1 MDFFYEGG
9 QFVFLQ
15 ARSADDDLLDA
26 GVPDDLG
33 SLVDGAVEQEPL
45 AHEARYRGVV
55 DDAQDVVAVA
65 EVVVEESQDVLG
77 GVAGSDED
85 DRYVEQVEFL
95 QQYAGDDA
103 HGVDEQ
109 EHQEEVEHEK

>member
-15 ARSADDDLLDA
+15 ARGADDDLLDP
-26 GVPDDLG
+26 GVFYDLAC
-33 SLVDGAVEQEPL
+33 LVDVAVEQESL
-45 AHEARYRGVV
+45 ADEARYRGVV

-77 GVAGSDED
+77 GVAGADED
-85 DRYVEQVEFL
+85 DRNVEQVESL
-95 QQYAGDDA
+95 QQDAGDDA

-109 EHQEEVEHEK
+109 EHQQEV